1 MKTVNYNLRS
11 LSSRKETS
19 ILLVFNLEGKR
30 LRMSSRE
37 RIQAE
42 DWDKNQQRAKNIN
55 NANYEQLNNRLDQ
68 IESFVHLQLTS
79 NQNTLSNTNLIN
91 LKKQIEEFILQLNN
105 SKNESAFWGKYEEFI
120 KYKKKTTSSS
130 KEYEFALKKHLKAV
144 EKKLH
149 ISITFQSLQY
159 AEDGFIEHFR
169 NFLLYDAPNRNG
181 QIGLSTNTIWKQ
193 FKNLRVFINWCFDQ
207 NFISKFSTKHI
218 QAKNEQIFNIYLTNE
233 ELIKLENLTLSI
245 EEKNVLDLFLIS
257 CETGLRFS
265 DLCELNQQNI
275 HNDQF
280 EVFPKKT
287 RKNSNS
293 NKLIIPFS
301 ARVKRIIQEN
311 NNQLPTYHYS
321 NISRFNRIL
330 KELCRKAN
338 IIETSIHY
346 RVVKGKECVVERKK
360 YELVSSH
367 TGRRTFCTLKFLAG
381 MPAHIIMKFSGHS
394 TEQNF
399 LKYLKLDAELTAKKY
414 KDFFN

>member
-19 ILLVFNLEGKR
+19 ILLVFNLKGKR

-37 RIQAE
+37 KIAME

-55 NANYEQLNNRLDQ
+55 NSKYEKLNNRLDQ
-68 IESFVHLQLTS
+68 IESFVHQQLLH
-79 NQNTLSNTNLIN
+79 NQNSNSNASIHV
-91 LKKQIEEFILQLNN
+91 LKKQIEAFILQLNN
-105 SKNESAFWGKYEEFI
+105 SKSESVFWDKYDEFI
-120 KYKKKTTSSS
+120 KYKRKTTSSS
-130 KEYEFALKKHLKAV
+130 KEYEYALKKHLKAV

-149 ISITFQSLQY
+149 ISLSFQSLQY

-169 NFLLYDAPNRNG
+169 TYLQHEAPNRNG

-233 ELIKLENLTLSI
+233 ELIQLENLVLTV
-245 EEKNVLDLFLIS
+245 EEKTVLDLFLIS

-265 DLCELNQQNI
+265 DLCELNEKNI
-275 HNDQF
+275 HYEQF

-287 RKNSNS
+287 RKNNFV

-301 ARVKRIIQEN
+301 PRVKRIIEEN
-311 NNQLPTYHYS
+311 NKSIPNYQYS
-321 NISRFNRIL
+321 KISRFNKII
-330 KELCRKAN
+330 KELCKKAS
-338 IIETSIHY
+338 IDEPSIHY
-346 RVVKGKECVVERKK
+346 RIVQGKECIVERKK

-381 MPAHIIMKFSGHS
+381 MPTHIIMKFSGHS
-394 TEQNF
+394 SEQNF